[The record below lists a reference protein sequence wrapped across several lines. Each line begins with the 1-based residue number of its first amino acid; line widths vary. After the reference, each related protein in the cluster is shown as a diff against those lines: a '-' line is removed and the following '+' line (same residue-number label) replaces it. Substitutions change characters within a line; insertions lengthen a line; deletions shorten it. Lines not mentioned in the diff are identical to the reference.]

1 MASNSPPPP
10 PQHQQNQQSQAPP
23 PHSVTLDASCFLNT
37 FWASDAA
44 GGSLPPPGS
53 LGGGGGSQHPATAAH
68 SVPAAFNAS
77 FLKDGPH
84 EHPIH
89 TGGDRYHDDEEE
101 EADLVA
107 APPHQP
113 HQPHSSALLTVS
125 SSHDLEP
132 GEIPTSVPAV
142 SFSLKMKTP
151 SSNLKSKMKRPSS
164 GRGVEKKHNSASAA
178 SFGAPFAAAPDT
190 VRKNHATPSL
200 GFALGGEKTNTQA
213 AGKEG
218 FAHAQGK
225 ASAPT
230 PTSMMFFAENSSSS
244 DDDDDGG
251 GGGGVDGD
259 KKNTAGTTKKKTTAA
274 ATDTTTTTTN
284 NNSSLRSTGEHNAMN
299 KAKHVDRHSSYLFA
313 FYLFDHTWMLT
324 LTF

>member
-10 PQHQQNQQSQAPP
+10 PPSQSQNQQQNQATPN
-23 PHSVTLDASCFLNT
+23 SVTLDAVGFLNT
-37 FWASDAA
+37 FYLSS
-44 GGSLPPPGS
+44 GGSLPPLDPGV
-53 LGGGGGSQHPATAAH
+53 GGGEHEHPAQAAH

-77 FLKDGPH
+77 SDLGGEP
-84 EHPIH
+84 PIH
-89 TGGDRYHDDEEE
+89 RGGDRYHEEE

-107 APPHQP
+107 APHPPHP
-113 HQPHSSALLTVS
+113 RSSALLTVS

-132 GEIPTSVPAV
+132 GEIPHSVPAV
-142 SFSLKMKTP
+142 SFSLKMKNP
-151 SSNLKSKMKRPSS
+151 SSNLKSKMKGPSS

-190 VRKNHATPSL
+190 VRKTHAAPSV
-200 GFALGGEKTNTQA
+200 GFALGGEKKITQA

-251 GGGGVDGD
+251 GGGVDGD

-274 ATDTTTTTTN
+274 ATATTTTN
-284 NNSSLRSTGEHNAMN
+284 NTNNSSLRSTGEHNAMN

>member
-1 MASNSPPPP
+1 MASNSPP
-10 PQHQQNQQSQAPP
+10 QQNQNHQNQAPP
-23 PHSVTLDASCFLNT
+23 PTSVILDASCFLNT
-37 FWASDAA
+37 FWSSDAA
-44 GGSLPPPGS
+44 GGSLPPS
-53 LGGGGGSQHPATAAH
+53 LVGGGGSQHPATAAH

-84 EHPIH
+84 EPPIH
-89 TGGDRYHDDEEE
+89 RGVRDRYHDDEE

-107 APPHQP
+107 APH

-142 SFSLKMKTP
+142 SFSLKMKNP
-151 SSNLKSKMKRPSS
+151 SSNLKSKMKGPSS

-244 DDDDDGG
+244 DDDDDDG

-274 ATDTTTTTTN
+274 ATATTTTTTT

>member
-1 MASNSPPPP
+1 MPP
-10 PQHQQNQQSQAPP
+10 
-23 PHSVTLDASCFLNT
+23 
-37 FWASDAA
+37 
-44 GGSLPPPGS
+44 SLV
-53 LGGGGGSQHPATAAH
+53 GGGGSQHPMMPAH

-84 EHPIH
+84 EPPIH
-89 TGGDRYHDDEEE
+89 RGVRDRYHDDE

-113 HQPHSSALLTVS
+113 HPPPHSSALLTVS

-151 SSNLKSKMKRPSS
+151 SSNLKSKMKGPSS

-190 VRKNHATPSL
+190 VRKNHAAPSL
-200 GFALGGEKTNTQA
+200 GFALGGAKKITQA

-244 DDDDDGG
+244 DDDDDDG

-274 ATDTTTTTTN
+274 ATATTTTTTT